1 MLIGR
6 VERVEF
12 NFFYFEIWYLTDF
25 MLNGTIVNIRRTNM
39 SAKFNG
45 REWQNENLLKNIGR
59 IQQKF

>member
-1 MLIGR
+1 
-6 VERVEF
+6 
-12 NFFYFEIWYLTDF
+12 